1 MKKLLSFIIVCS
13 FSFSAAT
20 AQSTRKQGRPKPSE
34 QQEINATK
42 RVEKE
47 LQQKQLS
54 DKPVLLKQPT
64 NEEEMKKKA
73 SIKVSRKRKDGKS
86 KDLDKG

>member
-1 MKKLLSFIIVCS
+1 MKTVLSFIIVCS

-20 AQSTRKQGRPKPSE
+20 AQTSKKQGQPKASE
-34 QQEINATK
+34 QQEISATK

-47 LQQKQLS
+47 LQRKQLS
-54 DKPVLLKQPT
+54 GKPTLLQEQV

-73 SIKVSRKRKDGKS
+73 SIKVGKKRKDAKS